1 MKKITAIAAVAILA
15 TSALV
20 SCGNS
25 TPKPSLKNDIDT
37 FSYAIGM
44 AQTQGLKEYL
54 TQMEID
60 TAYMSSFIKG
70 LNDGVNAGDNKK
82 KAAYFMGV
90 QIGQQISGRM
100 IKGINQDVFG
110 GDTTKTISL
119 KNFMAG
125 FIAGTTGK
133 PGVMT
138 VEQAQ
143 QTVQAKAAEIK
154 RKNMEEQYGTY
165 KKEQE
170 KWLAENGKK
179 AGVKTLPSGVQ
190 YKPIKEGTGPMPKD
204 TSMVEVHYTGYL
216 TDGTE
221 FDSSYKRG
229 EKPVEMRLNQV
240 IKGWTEALTH
250 MPVGS
255 EWMIYVPASL
265 GYGENGA
272 GQIKPFSTLIFK
284 IKLISIK

>member
-1 MKKITAIAAVAILA
+1 MKKITAIAAAAILA

-37 FSYAIGM
+37 LSYAIGLS
-44 AQTQGLKEYL
+44 QTQGLKEYL

-100 IKGINQDVFG
+100 IKGINQDIFA

-125 FIAGTTGK
+125 FIAGTSGK
-133 PGVMT
+133 PGLMT
-138 VEQAQ
+138 IDQAQ
-143 QTVQAKAAEIK
+143 QTVQTKAAEIK
-154 RKNMEEQYGTY
+154 RKSMEEKYGAY

-170 KWLAENGKK
+170 KWLSVNATK

-190 YKPIKEGTGPMPKD
+190 YKPITVGNGPLPKD
-204 TSMVEVHYTGYL
+204 TSMVQVHYTGYL

-229 EKPVEMRLNQV
+229 GQPVEMRLNQV

-255 EWMIYVPASL
+255 EWEIYVPASL
-265 GYGENGA
+265 GYGENAA